1 MHNFLNLLSKT
12 KIIILLSIITV
23 SSFAANRP
31 VSDLHKSQ
39 NSCNGRVTYELNN
52 QYNPRDF
59 EVYVGTDDATDHNKL
74 YSYSREDINFDFSYG
89 SHSVTIN
96 YTASD
101 KSKTRYPMYLCDKSK
116 FADGTWS
123 SEAHSQSD
131 HVPCDDWCT
140 TVYTSGNC
148 AKNTPPPPPVS
159 VKRKDFGDA
168 PDIGNYHRSKHADKV
183 SELVTANVA
192 LGNGVSYES
201 NGHFSVNADADTYD
215 DAITNSNDLI
225 VQKENGKYNLNVHII
240 NKGSGV
246 YRAEGGATQN
256 ISHWRYVSAWIDWN
270 DNKIFDNS
278 EMINGDFVGI
288 APDTDIT
295 KKITWN
301 IPNSVKN
308 GDKRMLRIRL
318 SDCAYGHKGDNE
330 VISYKD
336 CSNATN
342 GYASFGE
349 IEDYIVTV
357 KEVQKPSELSC
368 SAGYTKYISNTKFGT
383 FGNPYVTQLDITDE
397 FGELLNSSVEVLIE
411 DAYTYDRYTT
421 RDKTKDQPH
430 EIMKL
435 IFFTDNGT
443 EIATPFTKRLDPYVK
458 FSERHTNLG
467 KVRLPN
473 GANQVKLVHYED
485 EEYSVGDQGE
495 INSVY
500 FGGMCYKVVKKEKPK
515 NGPKCYALTDDS
527 SELHELFLNPNV
539 NPLPSPYIIKM
550 DRKFDGEGSAYRA
563 KDKTLYAFQDVDNG
577 SDLYGVNIT
586 TGKTT
591 KIVSKLLNRS
601 VDAAEFYVEVAT
613 GKEVLYVIAGENN
626 SKLYAFY
633 VDTWE
638 SVPNYPKNI
647 TGDTRDLSSLAIDP
661 RTGNAYA
668 VDDYNYDNKAPKL
681 YEIDLLTAKTTYK
694 VTLAHIVDAE
704 GLSFASDGKLYL
716 EDEDNYDGRKVY
728 QVNLNNGVLTASAE
742 YSDTLGDMESLSCNG
757 TEIPASI
764 PRISIEK
771 ATNGVDADNGTGP
784 VVNVGENITWTY
796 VIKNSGNVALEDIVV
811 SDDKIGNICRVAT
824 LAVNATKTCRKS
836 AKAVEGQYENIGKVT
851 AKYGEKVVED
861 SDKSHY
867 LGAIP
872 KRADISIEKST
883 NGVDADNGTGPKIP
897 FGAEVKWVYVI
908 KNIGNVELNT
918 ISVVDD
924 KLGTICIADKL
935 VPNESKT
942 CTKIGKATSGQ
953 YENTGTVIANYRD
966 KTLTKKDK
974 SHYLGGAEPK
984 GSIGNFVWIDSNKNG
999 LQDEVNSGV
1008 KSVVV
1013 KLFDNS
1019 NKLVQSTITDKYGK
1033 YLFTNVVAGHYF
1045 VEFKIPNDF
1054 TITAQGL
1061 GDENKNSDVDKAGKT
1076 EKFILDIGQNITSID
1091 MGLYPT
1097 AVPKIAIETST
1108 NGVDADKPTGPE
1120 IPYNE
1125 KIIWKYVV
1133 TNRGNVPLSN
1143 IIVTDNRVGKI
1154 CTIVTLDVGK
1164 SKSCIKNGLATT
1176 GLYSNTG
1183 KVVGEY
1189 NGNKVSDEDPT
1200 HYDGGMKPVSTP
1212 VADDDIKVGET
1223 GKPVTLSTLSNDKGV
1238 DANLDPKTVVF
1249 THDNATNGDKKLIVK
1264 GEGVWT
1270 INPENGNIT
1279 FRPEDGFTDDPTF
1292 VGYTVEDLNGNISNE
1307 ALEKINYPQT
1317 KPEAKDDSKIGER
1330 CKAIVLDI
1338 LKNDSDPEN
1347 DLNSSTVNFIVV
1359 DGWTGTDSDSDGDID
1374 TVVIPNEGKWIVNEQ
1389 GKATYTPSDECNNL
1403 TPTPIE
1409 YIVSDTT
1416 KKSSNRAK
1424 VTVTYPE
1431 AEKASLGN
1439 FVWFDADKN
1448 GKQDNG
1454 EVGLQNVTVEL
1465 YDASN
1470 RLKSTVK
1477 TDDKGHYVFVNL
1489 DAGEY
1494 VVKFVVLNGYTIT
1507 LQNAHAISDKLNS
1520 DADKITGKTESI
1532 TLSEGEDNLDV
1543 DAGMYITPKP
1553 SIKIVKE
1560 TNGGDVSNIIVGD
1573 KITWTY
1579 IVTNT
1584 GNETLINIVVT
1595 DDKEGNVVA
1604 CSGEGSL
1611 ESLNPTK
1618 SITCTKIGVAVLGAY
1633 KNSVLVTAKDANN
1646 KSVTAKDSSS
1656 YVGNESPIELGTIGD
1671 YVWLDSNKNGIQ
1683 NTDELPLNSIDVQ
1696 LYDENRKLIQ
1706 TQKTDVFGKYTFT
1719 EVPSGK
1725 YYVKFKVPNA
1735 YTVTKKDQ
1743 GDDRGED
1750 SNTDNSGKTALFTL
1764 SDGENKIDIDMG
1776 LYPTVVNLGDRVWLD
1791 TNTNGIQD
1799 SNEKVGVANVI
1810 VKLYH
1815 EDGTFVS
1822 ETKTLSSGQYLFR
1835 NLTPGNYY
1843 VIFDIPNNYKV
1854 SLKNQGNNKSNDS
1867 DADGTS
1873 GKTAVFTLLAG
1884 RDDKSIDM
1892 GLYQEGTKVG
1902 DKVFYDINK
1911 NGIQDKGESGVADVE
1926 VTLYSAKDNKVVS
1939 TTKTATSGIYLF
1951 ENVTPGEYYIIF
1963 TAPVGYTISES
1974 GKGTSETDSNP
1985 DVNGK
1990 TKNFTLVA
1998 GTQDSTID
2006 MGVYQNVVSFGD
2018 KVFLDTNHNGLQD
2031 VGEKGVRD
2039 INVTI
2044 FSANSAFSKSMLTD
2058 ENGNY
2063 LFTHLAA
2070 GEYSVEFRDIP
2081 YGHLI
2086 TQKDVN
2092 NNQNDLEDSDGF
2104 IENKRIITE
2113 VALLTPGKNDLSWDL
2128 GIYKTVCLPGKSVLG
2143 NLVWEDFNKDGVQDI
2158 GERGIANVVVT
2169 LFNNDTNE
2177 KVESVKT
2184 DDNGLYEFAHV
2195 DPNFDYYV
2203 QFTIPAGFVVSPQ
2216 DQDVDTIDSDA
2227 DSTGKT
2233 DVITLIADQI
2243 NSTVDMGIYHEGATI
2258 GDRVFFDELN
2268 GMSNGIQDAGEQGAF
2283 DVKVTLY
2290 TMDGIEVKST
2300 RTNASGEYHFTN
2312 VPKGRYTVGFSEL
2325 PAGYI
2330 FTQQEQGNDEE
2341 RDSNVNANG
2350 RTGMIIINGTSIITS
2365 IDAGLKKL
2373 TSGSSSNDIKRGET
2387 GKNVTLDVL
2396 ANDTEGSYNFDAR
2409 TVRITTIP
2417 DGARLSEDGRTLTV
2431 LNEGVWRVNPNTG
2444 AITFT
2449 PTNGFVGDPTPISYS
2464 VQDTE
2469 GNETGAEVK
2478 VNYPPLAVNDNVNGE
2493 IGKQIIIYV
2502 LENDSNTSSPLD
2514 KTSVRLIDPVTGDE
2528 VERVIVVDEGTWNTN
2543 IDGSIT
2549 FTPDDGFVANPTP
2562 IEYVVREVAGD
2573 VSNRAT
2579 ITIIY
2584 PDAVDDTVV
2593 VPSGETG
2600 NTVVNVSEN
2609 DSSNTVPTTV
2619 TIGCEEQGVT
2629 TLVVAHEGTWTVG
2642 ENGAI
2647 TFAPLVGFVGDP
2659 TDIQYTVGLISGEHS
2674 NCATVD
2680 VRHELLAVDD
2690 SSTLNVGGITRVP
2703 VLNNDFGSLNVGSV
2717 ELVII
2722 TNPVEGTTLSNDR
2735 RTLTVPGEGVWSVND
2750 QGIII
2755 FTSADGFMGTPT
2767 SIRYT
2772 VESNNGVRSNMAM
2785 VTLTEG
2791 GLSVVANDDIGSA
2804 NGGDPVVIDVL
2815 ANDRGDLNSSSVRII
2830 DSEGNEVRVLVVEGE
2845 GTWRVGEHGLITFTG
2860 EADYTGTPTPIRY
2873 IVHDRNVVLS
2883 DTATVRIIGT
2893 CVCEPYE
2900 TSIPAMGQLATI
2912 VMMFLTMIFA
2922 LLFFKEEKQ

>member
-1 MHNFLNLLSKT
+1 MRNFSNLLSKT
-12 KIIILLSIITV
+12 KIIILLLTFITV
-23 SSFAANRP
+23 NSFATNRP
-31 VSDLHKSQ
+31 VSDVHKSQ
-39 NSCNGRVTYELNN
+39 NSCSGKVTYELNKH
-52 QYNPRDF
+52 YNPRDY

-74 YSYSREDINFDFSYG
+74 YSYSREDIDFDFSYG

-96 YTASD
+96 YTSKD
-101 KSKTRYPMYLCDKSK
+101 KSKTRYPMYLCEKSK

-123 SEAHSQSD
+123 NEAHSESD
-131 HVPCDDWCT
+131 HVPCDDWCK

-148 AKNTPPPPPVS
+148 ASTTPPS

-168 PDIGNYHRSKHADKV
+168 PDIGNYHKSKHADKV
-183 SELVTANVA
+183 SELVTPNVA
-192 LGNGVSYES
+192 LGSRVSYET
-201 NGHFSVNADADTYD
+201 NGHFSTNADADGYD
-215 DAITNSNDLI
+215 DVITNSNDLI

-240 NKGSGV
+240 NKGSGT
-246 YRAEGGATQN
+246 YRAEGGKTQN

-270 DNKIFDNS
+270 NNKTFDNS
-278 EMINGDFVGI
+278 EMINGDFIGI
-288 APDTDIT
+288 APDTETT
-295 KKITWN
+295 KKITWD
-301 IPNSVKN
+301 IPNYVNN

-318 SDCAYGHKGDNE
+318 SDCAYGHKGDDE
-330 VISYKD
+330 VVSYRD

-349 IEDYIVTV
+349 IEDYVITV
-357 KEVQKPSELSC
+357 KEVEKPANFTC
-368 SAGYTKYISNTKFGT
+368 SAGYTKYTSNSKFGT
-383 FGNPYVTQLDITDE
+383 FGNPYVTQEDITDE
-397 FGELLNSSVEVLIE
+397 FGDLLNTPVDVLIE
-411 DAYTYDRYTT
+411 DAYTYDGYSS

-443 EIATPFTKRLDPYVK
+443 EVATPFTKRLDPYVK

-485 EEYSVGDQGE
+485 EEHSIGDQGE
-495 INSVY
+495 VNSVY
-500 FGGMCYKVVKKEKPK
+500 FGGMCYKVVKKEKPTT
-515 NGPKCYALTDDS
+515 GPKCYALTDDS
-527 SELHELFLNPNV
+527 RELHELFLNPNA

-563 KDKTLYAFQDVDNG
+563 KNKTLYAFQDVDNG
-577 SDLYGVNIT
+577 SALYGVNVT
-586 TGKTT
+586 TGTTT
-591 KIVSKLLNRS
+591 KIVSKLLDRS

-633 VDTWE
+633 ANTWE
-638 SVPNYPKNI
+638 SVPDYPKNI

-661 RTGNAYA
+661 RTGDAYA

-694 VTLAHIVDAE
+694 VTLAHVVDAE

-716 EDEDNYDGRKVY
+716 EDECNYDGRKVY
-728 QVNLNNGVLTASAE
+728 QVNLNNGALTASAE
-742 YSDTLGDMESLSCNG
+742 YSETSGDMESLSCNG

-784 VVNVGENITWTY
+784 AVNVGEDVTWTY
-796 VIKNSGNVALEDIVV
+796 VVKNSGNVTLKDIVV
-811 SDDKIGNICRVAT
+811 TDDKIGNVCKVDT
-824 LAVNATKTCRKS
+824 LAANATKTCTKS
-836 AKAVEGQYENIGKVT
+836 AKAVKGQYENT
-851 AKYGEKVVED
+851 AKVVASYGTKRVKD

-867 LGAIP
+867 IGVIP
-872 KRADISIEKST
+872 EKADISIEKST
-883 NGVDADNGTGPKIP
+883 NGVDADTGTGPKIS
-897 FGAEVKWVYVI
+897 FGNEVKWVYVI
-908 KNIGNVELNT
+908 KNTGNVELNT

-924 KLGTICIADKL
+924 KLGTICTADKL
-935 VPNESKT
+935 APDESKICSKT
-942 CTKIGKATSGQ
+942 GKATTGQ
-953 YENTGTVIANYRD
+953 YENTGTVTANYKG
-966 KTLTKKDK
+966 KTLVKKDK
-974 SHYLGGAEPK
+974 SHYLGGTEPK
-984 GSIGNFVWIDSNKNG
+984 GSIGDFVWIDSNKNG
-999 LQDEVNSGV
+999 LQDEANSGV
-1008 KSVVV
+1008 KNIVV
-1013 KLFDNS
+1013 KLFDNN
-1019 NKLVQSTITDKYGK
+1019 NKLIQTSKTDAHGK
-1033 YLFTNVVAGHYF
+1033 YLFNNVVSGIYYVQF
-1045 VEFKIPNDF
+1045 TIPNGF

-1061 GDENKNSDVDKAGKT
+1061 GDDDENSDVDKNGKT
-1076 EKFILDIGQNITSID
+1076 EEFTLNIGQNITSVD
-1091 MGLYPT
+1091 MGIYQTPT
-1097 AVPKIAIETST
+1097 PKIAIETST
-1108 NGVDADKPTGPE
+1108 NGIDADKPTGPE
-1120 IPYNE
+1120 IPYND
-1125 KIIWKYVV
+1125 KVVWKYVV

-1143 IIVTDNRVGKI
+1143 VVITDNRVGKI
-1154 CTIVTLDVGK
+1154 CTIGTLAIGK
-1164 SKSCIKNGLATT
+1164 SKSCTKNGLAMT
-1176 GLYSNTG
+1176 GQYSNIG

-1189 NGNKVSDEDPT
+1189 NGDKVSDEDPT
-1200 HYDGGMKPVSTP
+1200 HYDGGMKPISTP
-1212 VADDDIKVGET
+1212 AADDDIKAGET
-1223 GKPVTLSTLSNDKGV
+1223 GKPVTLNTLSNDKGV
-1238 DANLDPKTVVF
+1238 DADLDPKTVVL
-1249 THDNATNGDKKLIVK
+1249 THDNATDGGKKLVVK

-1270 INPENGNIT
+1270 VNPENGNIT
-1279 FRPEDGFTDDPTF
+1279 FTPETGFTDDPTY
-1292 VGYTVEDLNGNISNE
+1292 VGYTVEDLNGNVSNE

-1317 KPEAKDDSKIGER
+1317 EPKAKDDSKVGER
-1330 CKAIVLDI
+1330 CKAIVLNI
-1338 LKNDSDPEN
+1338 LENDTDPED
-1347 DLNSSTVNFIVV
+1347 DLDASTVNFIVV
-1359 DGWTGTDSDSDGDID
+1359 DGWTGTDSDDDGDID
-1374 TVVIPNEGKWIVNEQ
+1374 TVVIPNEGTWSVNKNGE
-1389 GKATYTPSDECNNL
+1389 ATYTPSDECNNL

-1409 YIVSDTT
+1409 YTVSDTT
-1416 KKSSNRAK
+1416 KETSNKAK
-1424 VTVTYPE
+1424 ITVTYPE
-1431 AEKASLGN
+1431 AEKASLGDL
-1439 FVWFDADKN
+1439 VWFDADKN

-1454 EVGLQNVTVEL
+1454 EVGLKNVTVVL
-1465 YDASN
+1465 YDATN
-1470 RLKSTVK
+1470 TLQSTVK
-1477 TDDKGHYVFVNL
+1477 TDEDGNYVFVNL

-1494 VVKFVVLNGYTIT
+1494 VVKFVVPNGYTIT
-1507 LQNAHAISDKLNS
+1507 TQNAQTVSDELNS
-1520 DADKITGKTESI
+1520 DADKTTGKTKSI
-1532 TLSEGEDNLDV
+1532 TLSEGENNIDT

-1553 SIKIVKE
+1553 SIEIVKE
-1560 TNGGDVSNIIVGD
+1560 TNGGNVSNIIVGD

-1579 IVTNT
+1579 LVTNT
-1584 GNETLINIVVT
+1584 GNETLTNIVVT
-1595 DDKEGNVVA
+1595 DDKEGDIVE

-1611 ESLNPTK
+1611 DSLNPTK
-1618 SITCTKIGVAVLGAY
+1618 SITCSKTGIAVLGAY
-1633 KNSVLVTAKDANN
+1633 ENSVSVTAKDSND
-1646 KSVTAKDSSS
+1646 KPVTSADSSS
-1656 YVGNESPIELGTIGD
+1656 YVGNESPVELGTIGD
-1671 YVWLDSNKNGIQ
+1671 YVWLDGDKNGIQ
-1683 NTDELPLNSIDVQ
+1683 NADELPLNSVVVQ
-1696 LYDENRKLIQ
+1696 LFDENKKLIQ
-1706 TQKTDVFGKYTFT
+1706 TRKTDVSGKYTFT

-1764 SDGENKIDIDMG
+1764 TDGENKTDIDMG

-1791 TNTNGIQD
+1791 IDGNGIQD
-1799 SNEKVGVANVI
+1799 SNEKEGVANVT
-1810 VKLYH
+1810 VKLYQ
-1815 EDGTFVS
+1815 EDATFVS

-1843 VIFDIPNNYKV
+1843 VVFDIPDTYKV
-1854 SLKNQGNNKSNDS
+1854 TPKTQGNNKSNDS
-1867 DADGTS
+1867 DADSTS

-1884 RDDKSIDM
+1884 RDDKTIDM

-1902 DKVFYDINK
+1902 DKVFYDTNK
-1911 NGIQDKGESGVADVE
+1911 NGIQDQGESGVADVE
-1926 VTLYSAKDNKVVS
+1926 VTLYSANDNKVVS

-1951 ENVTPGEYYIIF
+1951 ENVIPGEYYIIF
-1963 TAPVGYTISES
+1963 TAPAGYTISES
-1974 GKGTSETDSNP
+1974 GKGTPETDSNP
-1985 DVNGK
+1985 DASGK
-1990 TKNFTLVA
+1990 TENFTLVA

-2031 VGEKGVRD
+2031 AGEQGVRD

-2063 LFTHLAA
+2063 LFTHLPA
-2070 GEYSVEFRDIP
+2070 GEYSVEFKDIP

-2086 TQKDVN
+2086 TEKDVN
-2092 NNQNDLEDSDGF
+2092 NNQNDLDDSDGF
-2104 IENKRIITE
+2104 IENERIITE
-2113 VALLTPGKNDLSWDL
+2113 VALLTPGTNDLSWDL

-2158 GERGIANVVVT
+2158 GERGVANVIVT
-2169 LFNNDTNE
+2169 LFNNDTDE

-2184 DDNGLYEFAHV
+2184 DENGLYEFAHV
-2195 DPNFDYYV
+2195 DPNFNYYV
-2203 QFTIPAGFVVSPQ
+2203 QFTVPAGFVVSPQ

-2227 DSTGKT
+2227 DATGKT

-2268 GMSNGIQDAGEQGAF
+2268 GVSNGIQDAEEQGAF

-2330 FTQQEQGNDEE
+2330 FTQREQGNDEE
-2341 RDSNVNANG
+2341 RDSNANANG
-2350 RTGMIIINGTSIITS
+2350 RTEMIIINGTSIITS
-2365 IDAGLKKL
+2365 IDAGLKRL
-2373 TSGSSSNDIKRGET
+2373 TSGASSNDIKRGVT
-2387 GKNVTLDVL
+2387 GKDVTLDVL
-2396 ANDTEGSYNFDAR
+2396 ANDIEGSYSFDAR
-2409 TVRITTIP
+2409 TVRITSTP
-2417 DGARLSEDGRTLTV
+2417 DGATLSEDGRTLTV
-2431 LNEGVWRVNPNTG
+2431 LNEGVWRVNPDTG

-2449 PTNGFVGDPTPISYS
+2449 PANGFVGDPTPISYS

-2478 VNYPPLAVNDNVNGE
+2478 VNYPPLAVDDNVNGE

-2502 LENDSNTSSPLD
+2502 LENDSATSSPLD
-2514 KTSVRLIDPVTGDE
+2514 KTSVRLIDPTTGDE
-2528 VERVIVVDEGTWNTN
+2528 VETVMVSGEGTWNTN

-2549 FTPDDGFVANPTP
+2549 FTPDAGFVANPTP

-2579 ITIIY
+2579 VTIIY

-2600 NTVVNVSEN
+2600 STVVNVSEN

-2619 TIGCEEQGVT
+2619 TIGCEQQGVT

-2642 ENGAI
+2642 ENGTI

-2659 TDIQYTVGLISGEHS
+2659 TDIQYTVTLLSGERS

-2690 SSTLNVGGITRVP
+2690 SSTLNVGGVTRVP

-2717 ELVII
+2717 ELVIP
-2722 TNPVEGTTLSNDR
+2722 TNSVEGTTLSNDR
-2735 RTLTVPGEGVWSVND
+2735 RTLTVPGEGVWTVND
-2750 QGIII
+2750 QGIIT
-2755 FTSADGFMGTPT
+2755 FTSADSFTGVPR
-2767 SIRYT
+2767 SIGYT
-2772 VESNNGVRSNMAM
+2772 VENNNGVRSNVAT
-2785 VTLTEG
+2785 VILTEG
-2791 GLSVVANDDIGSA
+2791 GLSVVANDDTGTA
-2804 NGGDPVVIDVL
+2804 NGGNPIVIDVL
-2815 ANDRGDLNSSSVRII
+2815 ANDTGDLNSSSVRII
-2830 DSEGNEVRVLVVEGE
+2830 DAEGNEVTTLVVEGE
-2845 GTWRVGEHGLITFTG
+2845 GTWTVGENGHITFTG
-2860 EADYTGTPTPIRY
+2860 EPGYTGTPTPIRY
-2873 IVHDRNVVLS
+2873 IVRDTTVLS
-2883 DTATVRIIGT
+2883 DTATVSIIGT
-2893 CVCEPYE
+2893 CVCDPYE

-2912 VMMFLTMIFA
+2912 IIVLLTMLFA
-2922 LLFFKEEKQ
+2922 MFFIKEEHRFS